1 MENFPPDVKLRFSGS
16 IHTPNVEE
24 GLFVLAPLTEP
35 SDALY
40 MGCVSD
46 RSKRRDVWSDV
57 REGSVGCVHSP
68 HDHEVE
74 FDRQRLCALFSH
86 VRVLHLVSVSGYEQ
100 RWHVEE

>member
-35 SDALY
+35 SEALY

-46 RSKRRDVWSDV
+46 RSKRRD
-57 REGSVGCVHSP
+57 
-68 HDHEVE
+68 
-74 FDRQRLCALFSH
+74 A
-86 VRVLHLVSVSGYEQ
+86 
-100 RWHVEE
+100 